1 MKDFLYIMPEIL
13 IAVTLAFVVAS
24 EITHEGERFRLITM
38 ISLLGLGS
46 AFFYT
51 IYSYQYGSKPVF
63 GGGLCLDGFSLFFK
77 LIFIALA
84 ALSTVSVGQT
94 KEIDPT
100 RRTEYVALILASS
113 LAMCLV
119 ASAADIILA
128 YLSLLFLNVVS
139 YFLAAFGRRSILSTE
154 AAV

>member
-100 RRTEYVALILASS
+100 RRKYAERFLYRALPKAAMLKQEILTPCQVMEDR
-113 LAMCLV
+113 LAGKL
-119 ASAADIILA
+119 
-128 YLSLLFLNVVS
+128 
-139 YFLAAFGRRSILSTE
+139 
-154 AAV
+154 